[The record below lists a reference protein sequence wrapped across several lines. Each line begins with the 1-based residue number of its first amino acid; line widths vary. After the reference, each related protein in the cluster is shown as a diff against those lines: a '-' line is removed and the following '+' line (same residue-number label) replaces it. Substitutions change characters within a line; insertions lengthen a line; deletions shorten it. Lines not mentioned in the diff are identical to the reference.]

1 MVMTSLSVD
10 SEEET
15 SLDLQ
20 DGAPSVEE
28 DSLGPGLELH
38 AFKRERISQLF

>member
-1 MVMTSLSVD
+1 MVMASLSVD

-20 DGAPSVEE
+20 DGAPFVDYAARGRMWE
-28 DSLGPGLELH
+28 GNVFPP
-38 AFKRERISQLF
+38 A